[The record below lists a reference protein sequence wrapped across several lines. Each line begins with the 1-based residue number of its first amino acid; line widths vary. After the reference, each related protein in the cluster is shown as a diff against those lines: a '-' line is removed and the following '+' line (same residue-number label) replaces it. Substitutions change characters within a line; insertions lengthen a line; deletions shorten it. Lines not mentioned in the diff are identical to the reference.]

1 MGLVTLELLIEKHY
15 HLTFNAN
22 TTRMVMTVFINP
34 KLMSL
39 IHYSKEKYKYSHAK
53 CSICG

>member
-1 MGLVTLELLIEKHY
+1 MGPVTLELLIEKHY
-15 HLTFNAN
+15 HLVFDPN
-22 TTRMVMTVFINP
+22 TTRMVMTIFINP

-39 IHYSKEKYKYSHAK
+39 ICYSKEKYKYSHMK